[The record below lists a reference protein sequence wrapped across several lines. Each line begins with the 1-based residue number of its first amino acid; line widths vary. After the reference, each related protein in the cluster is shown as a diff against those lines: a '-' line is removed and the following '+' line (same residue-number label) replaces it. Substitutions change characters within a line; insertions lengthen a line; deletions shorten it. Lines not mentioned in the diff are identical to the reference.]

1 MSLDYV
7 ADPTAT
13 QAPSMPPGAGNLPTG
28 RIPTDGQAL
37 NVASVWQV
45 FKTLLDFVGFITT
58 YGAFTSVLNIFT
70 GVQYFNAGI
79 FSNDATK
86 AWNKV
91 ISGGNGTYSWVLY
104 AGSKR
109 VLLSINATWT
119 DGTAKWSCTNTTQ
132 DASALYLDN
141 GSLILFYKSATAGTW
156 NDGAGAGAW
165 TARATFDLTSGDLT
179 SIRNLTATLLQATGQ
194 IVAGTTLS
202 SATARSSATPGAG
215 QAVAP
220 GEIWKDTACFAWG
233 KVTVDVGGG
242 VCTLVRGANV
252 ASVTKTG
259 VGVYTVTLQTAAT
272 NILSIQVTSS
282 DSQPGIIYIDKATPP
297 TTTAFRVMYADPAGV
312 AQDTNGNDGGFYFEV
327 KQG

>member
-1 MSLDYV
+1 VSLDYV

-13 QAPSMPPGAGNLPTG
+13 QAPSMAPGAGNLPTG

-109 VLLSINATWT
+109 VFLSINATWT
-119 DGTAKWSCTNTTQ
+119 DGTAKWTCTNSTQ
-132 DASALYLDN
+132 DATALYLDN
-141 GSLILFYKSATAGTW
+141 GSLILMYKSATAGTW
-156 NDGAGAGAW
+156 NDGVGAGAW
-165 TARATFDLTSGDLT
+165 TARLTLDLTSGDLT

-215 QAVAP
+215 QSVAA
-220 GEIWKDTACFAWG
+220 GEIWKDTALFAYCRLRQTAANTVAVTRSLNLASAPTEAVSG
-233 KVTVDVGGG
+233 KYVF
-242 VCTLVRGANV
+242 A
-252 ASVTKTG
+252 
-259 VGVYTVTLQTAAT
+259 LQTAAP
-272 NILSIQVTSS
+272 NGLLIEAQVCHAGGAYMPSVQPSTITTS
-282 DSQPGIIYIDKATPP
+282 A
-297 TTTAFRVMYADPAGV
+297 
-312 AQDTNGNDGGFYFEV
+312 FEV
-327 KQG
+327 WLYDIAPSLAELSVNDELHVKVWAY